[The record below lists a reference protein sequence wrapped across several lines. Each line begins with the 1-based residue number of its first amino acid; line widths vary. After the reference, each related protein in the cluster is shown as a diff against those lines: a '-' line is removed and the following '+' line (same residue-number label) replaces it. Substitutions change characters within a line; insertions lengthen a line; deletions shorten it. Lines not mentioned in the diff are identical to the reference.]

1 MRRDG
6 AKPGADLVILID
18 VDNTLIDNDAVREDF
33 RRHLLDRFGPVM
45 RDRYWAIEEGLFAA
59 LGYRDYLGAVQQLR
73 LEYPA
78 DMELLSLS
86 SYFLDFPFAERLY
99 PRALE
104 VLKRLGNWGR
114 TVILSDGDAIFQPRK
129 IARAGLAGAAS
140 DRVLVYVHKENS
152 LDDVRRQYPAA
163 HYVLIDD
170 KLRILSAV
178 KTAWRADVTTVLPR
192 QGQFADDPEAM
203 KAYPPADI
211 TIARIAD
218 LIDLDL
224 AALLRTQSPTPQT
237 AMVTS

>member
-1 MRRDG
+1 MKRDRPP
-6 AKPGADLVILID
+6 PGDVVILVD
-18 VDNTLIDNDAVREDF
+18 VDNTLIDNDAVRDDF
-33 RRHLLDRFGPVM
+33 RRHLLDRFGAVI
-45 RDRYWAIEEGLFAA
+45 RDRYWAIEEGLFGT

-73 LEYPA
+73 LEYPG
-78 DMELLSLS
+78 DMKLLSLS

-99 PRALE
+99 PRALD
-104 VLKRLGNWGR
+104 VLRRLGRLGR

-129 IARAGLAGAAS
+129 IECSGLAGAAG
-140 DRVLVYVHKENS
+140 DRVLIYVHKEDS
-152 LDDVRRQYPAA
+152 LDDIRRQYPAD

-178 KTAWRADVTTVLPR
+178 KAAWGANVTTIFPR
-192 QGQFADDPEAM
+192 QGQFADDPKAM
-203 KAYPPADI
+203 KAYPRPDA

-224 AALLRTQSPTPQT
+224 AALIRAQSSTSQT